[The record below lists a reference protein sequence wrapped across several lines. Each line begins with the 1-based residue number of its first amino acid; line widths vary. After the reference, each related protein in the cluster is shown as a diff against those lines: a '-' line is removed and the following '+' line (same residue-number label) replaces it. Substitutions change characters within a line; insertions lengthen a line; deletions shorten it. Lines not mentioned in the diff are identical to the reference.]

1 MEVRRAGSP
10 GCPPSSTCYLLG
22 SPYPFKNVLSLA
34 ADLHWNY
41 VMVDHG
47 WTGPS
52 SCTGDIPGTGLA
64 RCDTDHRARAGSPS
78 PPCSLLIQWLP
89 PDFSIAGPCSGAG
102 TIVDGKSALRDM
114 WCVSI
119 C

>member
-1 MEVRRAGSP
+1 MKGSQAGLSQELLCRTCVSCSMSWESSSLIKWRCAGQGHQAAHP
-10 GCPPSSTCYLLG
+10 APPAACYLLG

-34 ADLHWNY
+34 ADFHWNY

-64 RCDTDHRARAGSPS
+64 RCDTDHRARAGSP
-78 PPCSLLIQWLP
+78 LTLH
-89 PDFSIAGPCSGAG
+89 
-102 TIVDGKSALRDM
+102 V
-114 WCVSI
+114 
-119 C
+119 